1 MASGIKGTQGYAE
14 QAETLLVRYESFSF
28 DEAHSPVLHLV
39 PTTPARVLDIGSG
52 TGRDAAHLA
61 EMGHRVTAVEPTDAL
76 RVAASRLH
84 PSPAIDW
91 IDDGLPDLERVVADG
106 EQFDL
111 VMLTAV
117 WMHLDAVDRRRAMP
131 IVASLVRPGGVM
143 LLSLRHGPVADR
155 RRMFEVSPEETID
168 LAGAEGL
175 KVLLNLHADSEVEF
189 NRREGVTWTRLAFEK
204 DDLGQDDVKS
214 GRPDV

>member
-28 DEAHSPVLHLV
+28 DEAHAPVLHLM
-39 PTTPARVLDIGSG
+39 PATPARILDIGSG

-61 EMGHRVTAVEPTDAL
+61 GMGHRVTAVEPTDAL

-91 IDDGLPDLERVVADG
+91 VDDGLPDLRKVVALG

-117 WMHLDAVDRRRAMP
+117 WMHLDPAERRRAMP
-131 IVASLVRPGGVM
+131 IVASLIRPGGVM
-143 LLSLRHGPVADR
+143 LLSLRHGRPAEG
-155 RRMFEVSPEETID
+155 RRMFAVSPEETID

-175 KVLLNLHADSEVEF
+175 TPLLNLHTDSEVEF
-189 NRREGVTWTRLAFEK
+189 NRREGITWTRLAFEK
-204 DDLGQDDVKS
+204 DGGTADLS
-214 GRPDV
+214 PPST

>member
-1 MASGIKGTQGYAE
+1 MASGIRGTQGYAE
-14 QAETLLVRYESFSF
+14 QAEAILVRYESFSF
-28 DEAHSPVLHLV
+28 DELHAPVLHLV
-39 PTTPARVLDIGSG
+39 PTAPARVLDIGSG

-91 IDDGLPDLERVVADG
+91 VDDGLPDLTRVVAGG

-117 WMHLDAVDRRRAMP
+117 WMHQDADERRRAMP
-131 IVASLVRPGGVM
+131 VVASLMRPGGVL
-143 LLSLRHGPVADR
+143 LLSLRHGRARDG

-168 LAGAEGL
+168 LARTEGL
-175 KVLLNLHADSEVEF
+175 KVLVNLHTDSEVDS

-204 DDLGQDDVKS
+204 EGGGAAGS
-214 GRPDV
+214 SAPSA

>member
-1 MASGIKGTQGYAE
+1 MASGIRGTQGYAE

-28 DEAHSPVLHLV
+28 DEVHSPVLHLV

-84 PSPAIDW
+84 PSPAINW
-91 IDDGLPDLERVVADG
+91 VDDGLPDLKSIVAGG

-117 WMHLDAVDRRRAMP
+117 WMHLEAVERRRAMP
-131 IVASLVRPGGVM
+131 IVASLVRPGGIM
-143 LLSLRHGPVADR
+143 IMSFRHGLVPQG
-155 RRMFEVSPEETID
+155 RRMFAVSPEETIG
-168 LAGAEGL
+168 LAWAEGL
-175 KVLLNLHADSEVEF
+175 KPLMNLHTDSELEF
-189 NRREGVTWTRLAFEK
+189 NKLEGVTWTRLAFKK
-204 DDLGQDDVKS
+204 DGQGAADTSV
-214 GRPDV
+214 PTA